1 LTVLGLKS
9 TLKKEATSMKRPL
22 DLLMFDLDGTLADT
36 GPDLADS
43 VNHTRGHF
51 ELAPLPQQRVYSH
64 VGRGVDYLLRHA
76 LAEVTTDHFSE
87 VMRVFLEH
95 YENHLLD
102 KTILYPHVEDV
113 LDHFADKRN
122 VVVTNKLHRLAVAL
136 LRGLG
141 VEERFDAILG
151 GDSGPEKK
159 PHPALLHSVLEQ
171 FQIIPANALMIGD
184 GDTDVE
190 AGQRAGV
197 VTCGVT
203 YGLGDKHDLIA
214 AKPDFLIEDLG
225 QLPRYFC

>member
-1 LTVLGLKS
+1 MRET
-9 TLKKEATSMKRPL
+9 TSMKRPL

-43 VNHTRGHF
+43 VNYTRAHF
-51 ELAPLPQQRVYSH
+51 ELAPLPQQRIYSH

-76 LAEVTTDHFSE
+76 VCEAAMKDFSH
-87 VMRVFLEH
+87 VLRLFLEH
-95 YENHLLD
+95 YEKHLLD

-113 LDHFADKRN
+113 LDGFTDKRK
-122 VVVTNKLHRLAVAL
+122 VVVTNKLHRLAVAV

-141 VEERFDAILG
+141 MEKRFDAILG

-159 PHPALLHSVLEQ
+159 PHPALRQSVLKQ
-171 FQIIPANALMIGD
+171 FEITPAHALMIGD

-190 AGQRAGV
+190 AGRRAGV

-203 YGLGDKHDLIA
+203 YGLGDKNALIA
-214 AKPDFLIEDLG
+214 AKPDLLIDDLG
-225 QLPRYFC
+225 QLSRYFC